1 MKFSCCLSL
10 IVILFGQRIYSQDSV
25 AVKKHLLGNDT
36 LSLHISI
43 TYPHNSPV
51 AFINLHDDENTSVDA
66 GLDFLSKYGGTLLQ
80 LQHTGKRN
88 FSFKLNEQS
97 YSFDPNRIFTNAGLK
112 ATLEKQSAYR
122 EDAFWIVK
130 KIADSILINYVNDKK
145 LIITLHNNTEDGLSV
160 ISYKRK
166 GYEAKNASRVY
177 VNNLMDANDFI
188 LTTDASIFHY
198 VKQRKINVVL
208 QHLKPE
214 DDGSLSVYAAKNK
227 IRYINV
233 EAKHGHLE
241 EQIKMLEA
249 LRDLIYR
256 Y

>member
-1 MKFSCCLSL
+1 MRLFFIL
-10 IVILFGQRIYSQDSV
+10 IFIFKTACSFSQDSINI
-25 AVKKHLLGNDT
+25 KKYTIGNDT
-36 LSLHISI
+36 LALHISI
-43 TYPHNSPV
+43 TYPHNAPV
-51 AFINLHDDENTSVDA
+51 VFINLHDDENTSVDA

-88 FSFKLNEQS
+88 FAFVMNEQS
-97 YSFDPNRIFTNAGLK
+97 YSFDPNRIFTNTGLK
-112 ATLEKQSAYR
+112 ATLEKQTAYR
-122 EDAFWIVK
+122 EDAFSEVK
-130 KIADSILINYVNDKK
+130 HIADSILINYVNDKK
-145 LIITLHNNTEDGLSV
+145 LIIALHNNTEGGLS
-160 ISYKRK
+160 ILSYKRK

-188 LTTDASIFHY
+188 LTTDASVFHY

-208 QHLKPE
+208 QHHKPE

-241 EQIKMLEA
+241 EQIQMLEV
-249 LRDLIYR
+249 LKDLIYR